1 MKIKST
7 LIALAAS
14 LAVCSQSFGGDLLDR
29 MLGMGGCGC
38 ETSCCDAPVAGPGC
52 GSDMALAACDTGCDP
67 CSRPKLIDF
76 RFKINWQALPKPS
89 FNFRNRGCNTGCNT
103 GCDTGC
109 DSGCASAV
117 VVAPTCG
124 SNNVLPVMSSI
135 GDCGCGSAAAPSCGT
150 DVASSCGCEAPAVD
164 ACAPSCNLLSRLRG
178 LRGRIAARPR
188 LFARCGGGCDTVCD
202 SGCGSSVAAPAC
214 GSDMPAAGC
223 NGCGSATPAQPAQP
237 APVVDPNA

>member
-7 LIALAAS
+7 LIAVAAS
-14 LAVCSQSFGGDLLDR
+14 LVMCSQSFGGDLLDR

-67 CSRPKLIDF
+67 CGRPKLIDF
-76 RFKINWQALPKPS
+76 RFKINWRALPKPS
-89 FNFRNRGCNTGCNT
+89 FNFLNRGCNT

-109 DSGCASAV
+109 DTGCASPAAI
-117 VVAPTCG
+117 APACG
-124 SNNVLPVMSSI
+124 SNNVRPVMASI
-135 GDCGCGSAAAPSCGT
+135 GDCGCGSAAAAPSCGT
-150 DVASSCGCEAPAVD
+150 DAAACGCETAD
-164 ACAPSCNLLSRLRG
+164 ACGSCGPSFNLLSRLRG

-188 LFARCGGGCDTVCD
+188 LFSNCGGGCDVGCD
-202 SGCGSSVAAPAC
+202 TGCGSSIATPAC
-214 GSDMPAAGC
+214 GSDMPS
-223 NGCGSATPAQPAQP
+223 GSAIPAQP